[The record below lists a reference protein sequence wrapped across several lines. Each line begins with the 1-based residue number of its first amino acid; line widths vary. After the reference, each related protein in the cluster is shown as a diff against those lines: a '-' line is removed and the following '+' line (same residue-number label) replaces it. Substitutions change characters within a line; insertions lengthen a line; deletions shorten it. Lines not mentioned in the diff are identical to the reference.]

1 MELEIKRMEMQV
13 SCFLIVLMSI
23 YKSDLSKQIWS

>member
-1 MELEIKRMEMQV
+1 MEKAINRMEMQV

-23 YKSDLSKQIWS
+23 YKSDLSKQTLS